1 MGLASDLYNDPA
13 QQAEAATAPELET
26 PALQPTAAD
35 LFGSPEAQTED
46 RLKFVMDETI
56 DEAPD
61 RAARALELQNKTG
74 IPKKFI
80 DDNFDELDKAARQA
94 DFNSREFMKSSPKVA
109 DWLLRNPDYAPLLR
123 EDIDSIGGLES
134 LLKGPAKF
142 FTSGESWG
150 DVFAKRTE
158 SAGQALNVQ
167 FAGLQQATA
176 IARNAPGE
184 FLESLAP
191 KLSIQSQFLRSAA
204 KGVSYLVAPDW
215 ALTPEQRKRRDEAV
229 KRFGADYEFSPQA
242 VEKIAKDPLFI
253 EGMDRAA
260 YHIERMG
267 ELQPQ
272 VPEWSSKDLIGSAY
286 ESLLTS
292 VLPMIATGR
301 LGGVV
306 TGTATFSTQVYTQ
319 NLAESL
325 NEGMPLSK
333 AHEYASWK
341 ILSEGIPESLPLSVA
356 MKAGRGFWS
365 KTLAVALTE
374 SAEEG
379 LTEMA
384 DIAYETLKLDEDIGF
399 KDAVNRVFKA
409 MTVGS
414 LTGAGMGSVAGI
426 NDVVANRKAK
436 QSAQLQEDFF
446 KALGENATASKLRE
460 KLPESYQSVIAEI
473 TKDGPVENVYAPVEF
488 FQSHFRENGIDPL
501 TLAKE
506 MGIERQYTE
515 AVNTGGKIAIPTDV
529 YAAKLAATEHN
540 AAFGKELS
548 FAPDQMNA
556 RETEEFIKAAQER
569 TPLEPDTFEESVATV
584 MAPIREQMA
593 AIYPADQ
600 VNQYA
605 TVLESRIRTR
615 SQRLGIDPQELMK
628 RRPLSITEGGTSGGV
643 ELSQKIKPPKKLY
656 RGVAKGKQ
664 ESGEEGTGVYSMGKG
679 IYSSAD
685 RSFAAKYGDVIELDP
700 AEAFPK
706 NPLVLK
712 NVAGG
717 APGALMDWALK
728 ESGMKNAREFNK
740 KYPDPGVFVRE
751 KGYDGVIAGDEIVKY
766 TEEQSPE
773 LYQAQKQTETL
784 EFKKWFKDSKVVD
797 ESGKPLVVYHGTTSG
812 DVTQFDAAR
821 RGENTGAESSGM
833 GFFFTDDTVTAE
845 SYANYAATDARIAAL
860 VREADEAEKRG
871 DWDAYDAKVVE
882 YETLDSSFNDPQ
894 NRLAGQNTLPVYVRL
909 TNPLRIDA
917 KGENAAGF
925 DIAAAVKKAVK
936 GKHDGLIID
945 NLDDAAGLVDRP
957 AKHYVAFEPTQIKS
971 AIGNR
976 GTFDPNDP
984 NILRQGLPEQD
995 SVTRGAISI
1004 TDQGDII
1011 RLFESRNLSTLLH
1024 ESAHRWLFELQ
1035 DDAAMPDAPQSIK
1048 DDLAKAIKY
1057 LGIESAEQ
1065 LDILRFE
1072 KGTKEYER
1080 AVEAN
1085 EKWARSGE
1093 AYLKE
1098 GKAPSTELRSVFAR
1112 FKAWLVA
1119 VYDALK
1125 QGRLDVNLTDE
1136 IRGVFDRLL
1145 ATDQQI
1151 AAAKAQAVPI
1161 FTTAVD
1167 AGMTD
1172 TEFAAYRKTVEDAG
1186 IQAQEEI
1193 DAKIMAEYKRTLT
1206 DVWKEEKAKVREEVE
1221 AEADKIPIYAAIRK
1235 AQENGIVM
1243 NRDAAKAMGKEVYK
1257 RLPKN
1262 LTAENGIPLDMAAEL
1277 LGFPSG
1283 DVLVRSIAGAEK
1295 REAYI
1300 ARETDVRMNE
1310 RFGNMLTDG
1319 TIVEEARKALAN
1331 DMRAKVI
1338 TAEIKAL
1345 NKKAREVAPFV
1356 KAKDKAEAEAEMA
1369 GRQLYAGLVPKLAD
1383 VREHARQVIAAKPVR
1398 ELRPMQHFNTARQAS
1413 RQAVE
1418 SVRKGDFL
1426 MAAFHKGR
1434 ELLNLEL
1441 YREAVSARDMVDES
1455 LDKLNKAFVSDI
1467 KQSKTR
1473 NMDMVNAAR
1482 AILAS
1487 HGIGRSEESPASYL
1501 EKVRQY
1507 DAETYENL
1515 RPLFEHALATMKP
1528 YKEMT
1533 VEEFIGMRDSVLA
1546 LMQQSRRSK
1555 QISVDGKLM
1564 DREQVVT
1571 ELVDSMAKFKKKDV
1585 AAYNRTRTK
1594 WEKTQAGMMGARA
1607 ILRRVEHWVDA
1618 MDGGNPDG
1626 VFRKYLVNPVM
1637 DAINEYRDAK
1647 RVKLMEYLG
1656 LVKQIENTMTRDKID
1671 APELEF
1677 QFNGK
1682 IELLHAILHTGNESN
1697 LRKLLLGYKWATLNE
1712 DGTMDTS
1719 RWDAFVNR
1727 MQDEGVLTKADY
1739 DFTQGVWDMMESMKP
1754 KAQAAHHRMYGY
1766 YFSEITANEFTNRY
1780 GTYKGGYVPAIVD
1793 QDVVTDAAIRKD
1805 KDELLHGQN
1814 SFAFP
1819 TTGRGATMK
1828 RLDSYAKP
1836 LQLDMRTIPAHIDWA
1851 MRFAYIE
1858 PAVKDVGRIV
1868 INKDFRAVLDGL
1880 DPAAARH
1887 MLMPWLQRAAKQQ
1900 TSTPGMLPWMDRV
1913 WREIRSRSGMQIM
1926 VVNVINTLQQFT
1938 GLSMAMTKVKA
1949 GSMRTALW
1957 QYLTNH
1963 KEMSEAIAEKSAF
1976 MRNRVFTSHVEIQ
1989 KTIDDL
1995 LLNPTKY
2002 EKAREFALAH
2012 GYFMQQGTQSI
2023 VDKISWTAAYNEAI
2037 ENGMDENEAVRH
2049 ADSVVRETQGSFAAE
2064 DISRFEAGTPFMR
2077 AFSMFYNYFN
2087 MQANLLGTEFRNIAT
2102 NKLGLRKGAGR
2113 ALHLYVFGFLIP
2125 AYVGDTLIRALI
2137 SGMPD
2142 DDDDDGYLDEF
2153 LASFFDSQIRA
2164 VTAMVPIA
2172 GPAVMAGINAW
2183 NDKWYDDRITT
2194 SPAVSM
2200 IESAVRSPYTVYKA
2214 ISDDGSQKRAV
2225 QDTLTAIG
2233 LFTGLPAGALSR
2245 PLGYLADVNQG
2256 RAEPES
2262 TLDVVRG
2269 LVSGKD
2275 VNREQ

>member
-1 MGLASDLYNDPA
+1 MGLASDLYNDTA
-13 QQAEAATAPELET
+13 QQSAAASAPELET
-26 PALQPTAAD
+26 PPLQPSTAAD
-35 LFGSPEAQTED
+35 LFGSPEAQSED

-56 DEAPD
+56 DEPPD

-109 DWLLRNPDYAPLLR
+109 DWLLKNPDYAPLLR
-123 EDIDSIGGLES
+123 EDIDTIGGLES
-134 LLKGPAKF
+134 LLKGPARF
-142 FTSGESWG
+142 FTAGESWG

-158 SAGQALNVQ
+158 SAGQAMNVQ
-167 FAGLQQATA
+167 LAGLQQTTA

-184 FLESLAP
+184 FLESMAP
-191 KLSIQSQFLRSAA
+191 KFNIQAQFLRSAA

-215 ALTPEQRKRRDEAV
+215 ALTAEQRKRRDEAV

-242 VEKIAKDPLFI
+242 VEKIAQDPLFI

-260 YHIERMG
+260 YHIGRMQ

-272 VPEWSSKDLIGSAY
+272 VPEWSGKDIVGSAY
-286 ESLLTS
+286 ESFLTS
-292 VLPMIATGR
+292 VLPMIATAR
-301 LGGVV
+301 LGGTV

-325 NEGMPLSK
+325 EEGMPLSK

-341 ILSEGIPESLPLSVA
+341 IMSEGIPEALPLSVA

-374 SAEEG
+374 GAEEG

-384 DIAYETLKLDEDIGF
+384 DVAYETLKLDEDIGF

-436 QSAQLQEDFF
+436 QSAKLQQDFF

-569 TPLEPDTFEESVATV
+569 APLEPDTFEDSVATV

-605 TVLESRIRTR
+605 TLFESRIRAR

-628 RRPLSITEGGTSGGV
+628 RRPLSITEGGTSSPRDAVLNQIAYHGSPYKFQRFDMSKIGTGEGAQAYGHGLYFAENPGVATSYSKLGKIAEIGGV
-643 ELSQKIKPPKKLY
+643 PVSGKGVSSSNLDAAQKLGINKASLDRLALSDFDVKKTLTELGEEYNAAKTIADKSYLMQQIGDLKRLMKSDIEVKGGNLYKVDISDTAVKNFLDWDKPLSQQPESVRKAIQKTDWYKSRTARYKGDTRLYKHPEQLTGQEIYAGYAQDVYGQSPLSGKTVEASSSFKSLGIPGIRYLDQGSRQGGKGTSNFVVFDDSIIKILDVNGEP
-656 RGVAKGKQ
+656 VSKQ
-664 ESGEEGTGVYSMGKG
+664 EQEKIV
-679 IYSSAD
+679 
-685 RSFAAKYGDVIELDP
+685 
-700 AEAFPK
+700 
-706 NPLVLK
+706 
-712 NVAGG
+712 G
-717 APGALMDWALK
+717 AMH
-728 ESGMKNAREFNK
+728 
-740 KYPDPGVFVRE
+740 
-751 KGYDGVIAGDEIVKY
+751 
-766 TEEQSPE
+766 EEQAPE
-773 LYQAQKQTETL
+773 L
-784 EFKKWFKDSKVVD
+784 
-797 ESGKPLVVYHGTTSG
+797 
-812 DVTQFDAAR
+812 
-821 RGENTGAESSGM
+821 N
-833 GFFFTDDTVTAE
+833 
-845 SYANYAATDARIAAL
+845 
-860 VREADEAEKRG
+860 
-871 DWDAYDAKVVE
+871 
-882 YETLDSSFNDPQ
+882 
-894 NRLAGQNTLPVYVRL
+894 
-909 TNPLRIDA
+909 
-917 KGENAAGF
+917 
-925 DIAAAVKKAVK
+925 
-936 GKHDGLIID
+936 
-945 NLDDAAGLVDRP
+945 
-957 AKHYVAFEPTQIKS
+957 
-971 AIGNR
+971 
-976 GTFDPNDP
+976 
-984 NILRQGLPEQD
+984 QGLPEQD

-1011 RLFESRNLSTLLH
+1011 RLFQSRNLSTLLH

-1035 DDAAMPDAPQSIK
+1035 DDAAMPDAPAQIK
-1048 DDLAKAIKY
+1048 EDLAKALNY
-1057 LGIESAEQ
+1057 LGLESAEQ
-1065 LDILRFE
+1065 LDIRRFE
-1072 KGTKEYER
+1072 KGTPEYER

-1098 GKAPSTELRSVFAR
+1098 GKAPSTELRSTFAR

-1119 VYDALK
+1119 IYDALK
-1125 QGRLDVNLTDE
+1125 QGRLDVTLTDE

-1151 AAAKAQAVPI
+1151 TAAKAQAVPI

-1172 TEFAAYRKTVEDAG
+1172 TEFAAYRKTVEEAG

-1221 AEADKIPIYAAIRK
+1221 AEADKIPIYAALRK
-1235 AQENGIVM
+1235 AKDNGIVL

-1257 RLPKN
+1257 RLPRS

-1277 LGFPSG
+1277 LGFTSG
-1283 DVLVRSIAGAEK
+1283 ESLVRSIAGAEK
-1295 REAYI
+1295 REAYVS
-1300 ARETDVRMNE
+1300 RETDVRMNE

-1319 TIVEEARKALAN
+1319 TIVDEARKALAN

-1356 KAKDKAEAEAEMA
+1356 KAKEKAEAETERA
-1369 GRQLYAGLVPKLAD
+1369 GRQMYTGMVPKLAD
-1383 VREHARQVIAAKPVR
+1383 VREHARQVVSAKPIR
-1398 ELRPMQHFNTARQAS
+1398 ELRPMQYFNTARQAS

-1418 SVRKGDFL
+1418 SVRKGDYL

-1441 YREAVSARDMVDES
+1441 YRDAVNAIDMVDES
-1455 LDKLNKAFVSDI
+1455 LDKLGKAFVSDI

-1487 HGIGRSEESPASYL
+1487 HGIGRSEESPNSYL

-1507 DAETYENL
+1507 DQETYENL
-1515 RPLFEHALATMKP
+1515 RPLFEPALATMKP

-1555 QISVDGKLM
+1555 QIEIDGKLM
-1564 DREQVVT
+1564 DREQAVT
-1571 ELVDSMAKFKKKDV
+1571 ELVASMAKFKKKDV

-1594 WEKTQAGMMGARA
+1594 WEKTKAGMMGARA

-1682 IELLHAILHTGNESN
+1682 TELLHAILHTGNESN

-1739 DFTQGVWDMMESMKP
+1739 DFAQGVWDMMESMKP

-1805 KDELLHGQN
+1805 RDELLHGQN

-1828 RLDSYAKP
+1828 RLESYAKP

-1868 INKDFRAVLDGL
+1868 INRDFRAVLDGL

-1938 GLSMAMTKVKA
+1938 GLSMALAKVKA

-1976 MRNRVFTSHVEIQ
+1976 MRNRVFTSHIEIQ

-2002 EKAREFALAH
+2002 EKAREFATAH

-2023 VDKISWTAAYNEAI
+2023 VDKITWTAAYNEAI
-2037 ENGMDENEAVRH
+2037 ENGMDEKESVRH

-2087 MQANLLGTEFRNIAT
+2087 MQSNLLGTEFRNIAT

-2113 ALHLYVFGFLIP
+2113 ALHLYVVGFLIP

-2153 LASFFDSQIRA
+2153 LASFFDSQTRA

-2214 ISDDGSQKRAV
+2214 ISDDGSQKKAV

-2233 LFTGLPAGALSR
+2233 LLTGLPAGALSR

-2262 TLDVVRG
+2262 ALDVVRG
-2269 LVSGKD
+2269 LVSGRD